1 MNLAPRNTAA
11 RNALGVLLIVQ
22 AIIAPIAHAE
32 GEAQLILPLM
42 SAMAFGV
49 AAA

>member
-1 MNLAPRNTAA
+1 MSPAHRYPAA
-11 RNALGVLLIVQ
+11 RNALAALLVSQ
-22 AIIAPIAHAE
+22 ALIAPIALAE
-32 GEAQLILPLM
+32 GEAQLILPLV